1 MSKKTSQINKREV
14 LENMQK
20 VLQYTYCHSNLL
32 EEALTHSSYANEHR
46 NDQIRD
52 NERLEFLGDAILD
65 LIISEYLFKKYPN
78 MPEGDLSKLRASI
91 VCEGSLA
98 KNAKKIAL
106 GKYILLGKG
115 EELTGGRTRASIL
128 ADAFEAI
135 TGSLFL
141 DGGFEE
147 AKRFIHATLVADVEQ
162 SECIES
168 LYTDYKT
175 LLQEC
180 IQKISTQPI
189 QYEVVGEEGPD
200 HDKHFYVEV
209 FHEERSLG
217 RGVGKSKKEAEQDA
231 AKKALNCYNS
241 WGDICI

>member
-241 WGDICI
+241 

>member
-1 MSKKTSQINKREV
+1 MGKKIPQTNKRE
-14 LENMQK
+14 LLDNMQRTINYHYK
-20 VLQYTYCHSNLL
+20 STGLL

-46 NDQIRD
+46 NSGVRD

-65 LIISEYLFKKYPN
+65 LIISEYLFKKYQD
-78 MPEGDLSKLRASI
+78 MPEGDLSKIRASI

-98 KNAKKIAL
+98 KNAKKMNL
-106 GKYILLGKG
+106 GQYILLGKG
-115 EELTGGRTRASIL
+115 EEMTGGRDRASIL
-128 ADAFEAI
+128 ADAFEAV

-147 AKRFIHATLVADVEQ
+147 AKQFIHQTLVSDVEQ
-162 SECIES
+162 TESIET

-180 IQKISTQPI
+180 IQKVSMNPI
-189 QYEVVGEEGPD
+189 HYEVVGEEGPD

-217 RGVGKSKKEAEQDA
+217 RGIGKSKKEAEQDA
-231 AKKALNCYNS
+231 AKKALNHYNN
-241 WGDICI
+241 

>member
-1 MSKKTSQINKREV
+1 MSKKTQLVNKREI
-14 LENMQK
+14 LDKMQQI
-20 VLQYTYCHSNLL
+20 LHYHYHNSMLL

-46 NDQIRD
+46 SHEVKD

-65 LIISEYLFKKYPN
+65 LIISDYLFKKYPE
-78 MPEGDLSKLRASI
+78 MPEGDLSKIRASI

-98 KNAKKIAL
+98 KMAAKMQL
-106 GKYILLGKG
+106 GQYIMLGKG
-115 EELTGGRTRASIL
+115 EELTGGRDRASIS

-141 DGGFEE
+141 DGGFDQ
-147 AKRFIHATLVADVEQ
+147 AKKFIHETLVNEVEQ
-162 SECIES
+162 TESIEK

-180 IQKISTQPI
+180 VQKVSMNPI
-189 QYEVVGEEGPD
+189 HYEVVGEEGPD

-209 FHEERSLG
+209 FHEGRSLG
-217 RGVGKSKKEAEQDA
+217 KGIGKSKKEAEQDA
-231 AKKALNCYNS
+231 ARKALNLYNS
-241 WGDICI
+241 